1 MKKVALAYMTSLLVI
16 VFCHAVSAEVAL
28 NASQGEQA
36 FIKNCAVCHLNGGN
50 VINTAKSLHKKDLAK
65 SGIDRPADIVGNM
78 RNPGPA
84 MPRFDDKAISDKTAR
99 AIAEYILKT
108 FK

>member
-1 MKKVALAYMTSLLVI
+1 MLAVML
-16 VFCHAVSAEVAL
+16 FCHALPAAAASA
-28 NASQGEQA
+28 ASQGEQA
-36 FIKNCAVCHLNGGN
+36 FIKNCAVCHPNGGN
-50 VINTAKSLHKKDLAK
+50 TINSAKTLHKKDLAK
-65 SGIDRPADIVGNM
+65 SGIKKPADIIGNM

-84 MPRFDDKAISDKTAR
+84 MIRFDEAAITDKTAQ